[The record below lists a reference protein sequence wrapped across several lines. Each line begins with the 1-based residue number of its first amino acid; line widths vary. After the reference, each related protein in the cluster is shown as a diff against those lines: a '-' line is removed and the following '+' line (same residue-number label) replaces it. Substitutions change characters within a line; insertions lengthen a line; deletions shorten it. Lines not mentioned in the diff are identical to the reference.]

1 MQSTIPVFSSMPHQD
16 SEARHTHL
24 GMCNSDGGVVMPS
37 DITRQI
43 LKHCDAP
50 ALRSLAQTNRKWHR
64 FLTHWEEFK
73 PENYKDFQTKLDQAA
88 FPQLRALDIAE
99 KIARHAPRLDVRGW
113 LSSAS
118 TRYEMPHRKTS
129 LTILSDRTDTPLR
142 GAMQQIWGVEDSKF
156 SRTPAQATDESFK
169 QSVDAA
175 VSFVHDCT
183 RKGRAVY
190 LFEDMLNVI
199 SDMPD
204 RQKAHAFIAL
214 VKFLPRIQKQFKAA
228 GDDSNWLVDL
238 QFAAPNLLPKRWS
251 MLIDYSKCD
260 RRFMTWVIRER
271 TGFPPNPDFLAAV
284 HEIFPYLGRARV
296 DFSIS
301 LFRLLRGFY
310 NFSPIP
316 SCTSYFDEFPGDMW
330 CFFVQILRAAVR
342 RGLLKKS
349 DQKKCWKVLR
359 EIGFYNKKYSSP
371 GRVKLFAGL
380 NV

>member
-24 GMCNSDGGVVMPS
+24 GICNSDGGVVMPS

-99 KIARHAPRLDVRGW
+99 KIIRYAPRLGVRGW
-113 LSSAS
+113 LLSAD
-118 TRYEMPHRKTS
+118 TRYEMPPMKTS
-129 LTILSDRTDTPLR
+129 LTILSNRTDIPLR
-142 GAMQQIWGVEDSKF
+142 GAGQQILGVEDSKV
-156 SRTPAQATDESFK
+156 SRTPAPATGESFN

-214 VKFLPRIQKQFKAA
+214 VKSLPRIQRQFEAA

-238 QFAAPNLLPKRWS
+238 QFAAPHLLPRRWS
-251 MLIDYSKCD
+251 MIIDYSEID
-260 RRFMTWVIRER
+260 RRFVICEK
-271 TGFPPNPDFLAAV
+271 TGFPPNPDFIAAV

-310 NFSPIP
+310 IFSPIP
-316 SCTSYFDEFPGDMW
+316 SCTSYLDKFPGDMRY
-330 CFFVQILRAAVR
+330 FFVQILRAAVR

-359 EIGFYNKKYSSP
+359 EIGFYNKKYSSS

>member
-24 GMCNSDGGVVMPS
+24 GICNSDGGVVMPS

-99 KIARHAPRLDVRGW
+99 KIIRYAPRLGVRGW
-113 LSSAS
+113 LLSAD
-118 TRYEMPHRKTS
+118 TRYEMPPMKTS
-129 LTILSDRTDTPLR
+129 LTILSNRTDIPLR
-142 GAMQQIWGVEDSKF
+142 GAGQQILGVEDSKV
-156 SRTPAQATDESFK
+156 SRTPAPATGESFN

-214 VKFLPRIQKQFKAA
+214 VKSLPRIQRQFEAA

-238 QFAAPNLLPKRWS
+238 QFAAPHLLPRRWS
-251 MLIDYSKCD
+251 MVIDYSEID
-260 RRFMTWVIRER
+260 RRFVICER
-271 TGFPPNPDFLAAV
+271 TGFPPNPDFIAAV

-310 NFSPIP
+310 IFSPIP
-316 SCTSYFDEFPGDMW
+316 SCIYYAIKYFPDNERY
-330 CFFVQILRAAVR
+330 FFLQILSAAVK
-342 RGLLKKS
+342 RGLLSKT
-349 DQKKCWKVLR
+349 DRKKCWKVL
-359 EIGFYNKKYSSP
+359 EEMGFYNRKYSGP
-371 GRVKLFAGL
+371 RVVKAYASF
-380 NV
+380 